1 MNSDLS
7 DPTVARATTESG
19 NSALWNRV
27 VRGVYRA
34 GWRTVG
40 AVPPALLRPPTAAG
54 AALAARTRGR
64 HLTNLRLNLSV
75 ASGRLADD
83 RLVAAALRS
92 YLRTLTEVLS
102 LPRWRPD
109 QIVSRVQ
116 VPDAPR
122 LRHRQAESGAIVVL
136 PHSGNWD
143 LAGAWA
149 CLSGFPVT
157 TVVEVLDPEAYE
169 DFLDFRRSLGMEPIG
184 HTEPDVLS
192 RLADALSQGR
202 TVCLLGDRDLTR
214 TGVWVRWAG
223 RPVRLP
229 AGPALL
235 ARRTGAA
242 LIPGVCQFVD
252 DTSMRIELGPE
263 VDHRPGPE
271 GLRDMTQQ
279 VADHFA
285 AAIRRQPQ
293 DWPMLQPF
301 FTGREIDR

>member
-1 MNSDLS
+1 MKD
-7 DPTVARATTESG
+7 
-19 NSALWNRV
+19 RV
-27 VRGVYRA
+27 VRGIYRT
-34 GWRTVG
+34 GWRTAG
-40 AVPPALLRPPTAAG
+40 AVPPVLLRPPIAVG
-54 AALAARTRGR
+54 ARLAARTNGR

-92 YLRTLTEVLS
+92 YLRTLTEVLA

-109 QIVSRVQ
+109 EIVSRVQ

-122 LRHRQAESGAIVVL
+122 LRRRQAESGAIVVL

-157 TVVEVLDPEAYE
+157 TVAEVLDPEAYE
-169 DFLDFRRSLGMEPIG
+169 DFLGFRRGLGMEPIG
-184 HTEPDVLS
+184 HTEPDVLI
-192 RLADALSQGR
+192 RLADALDRGR

-214 TGVWVRWAG
+214 AGVWVRWAG
-223 RPVRLP
+223 RPVRMP

-252 DTSMRIELGPE
+252 DTSMRIVLGPE
-263 VDHRPGPE
+263 ITHRTGPE
-271 GLRDMTQQ
+271 GLRAMTQQ
-279 VADHFA
+279 IADHFA
-285 AAIRRQPQ
+285 ATIRRQPQ

-301 FTGREIDR
+301 FTGRELGQ

>member
-1 MNSDLS
+1 MKPDLS
-7 DPTVARATTESG
+7 DPGVARATTESD
-19 NSALWNRV
+19 NSALWDRV
-27 VRGVYRA
+27 VRGIYRA
-34 GWRTVG
+34 GWRTTG
-40 AVPPALLRPPTAAG
+40 AVPPTLLGPPIAAG
-54 AALAARTRGR
+54 ARLAARTNGR

-92 YLRTLTEVLS
+92 YLRTLTEVLA

-109 QIVSRVQ
+109 EIVARVQ

-122 LRHRQAESGAIVVL
+122 LRRRQAESGAIVVL

-169 DFLDFRRSLGMEPIG
+169 DFLGFRRGLGMEPIG
-184 HTEPDVLS
+184 HTEPDVLT
-192 RLADALSQGR
+192 RLADALDRGR
-202 TVCLLGDRDLTR
+202 TICLLGDRDLTR
-214 TGVWVRWAG
+214 AGVWVRWAG
-223 RPVRLP
+223 RPVRMP

-235 ARRTGAA
+235 AQRTGAA

-252 DTSMRIELGPE
+252 DSTMKIELGPE
-263 VDHRPGPE
+263 VDHRAEPE
-271 GLRDMTQQ
+271 GLRAMTQQ
-279 VADHFA
+279 VADYFA
-285 AAIRRQPQ
+285 ATIRRQPQ

-301 FTGREIDR
+301 FTGRELGQ

>member
-1 MNSDLS
+1 MSS
-7 DPTVARATTESG
+7 
-19 NSALWNRV
+19 WQNRL
-27 VRGVYRA
+27 VRGSYRTGWSIA
-34 GWRTVG
+34 GTL
-40 AVPPALLRPPTAAG
+40 PPALLRPPIAGG
-54 AALAARTRGR
+54 AAVAARTRGP

-75 ASGRLADD
+75 AAGRLADD
-83 RLVAAALRS
+83 HLVAAALRS

-109 QIVSRVQ
+109 EIVSRVQ
-116 VPDAPR
+116 VPEAPR
-122 LRHRQAESGAIVVL
+122 LRRRQAESGAIVVL

-157 TVVEVLDPEAYE
+157 TVVEVLDPAAYE
-169 DFLDFRRSLGMEPIG
+169 DFLGFRRRLGMEPIG
-184 HTEPDVLS
+184 HTEPDVLA
-192 RLADALSQGR
+192 RLAEALERGR
-202 TVCLLGDRDLTR
+202 TICLLGDRDLTR
-214 TGVWVRWAG
+214 AGVWVRWAG
-223 RPVRLP
+223 RPIRLP

-252 DTSMRIELGPE
+252 DTSMRIDLGPE
-263 VDHRPGPE
+263 VEHRPGPD
-271 GLRDMTQQ
+271 GLRTMTQQ

-285 AAIRRQPQ
+285 ATIRRQPQ

-301 FTGREIDR
+301 FTGREISADAEVDERGVGG